1 VKKHEEIQQMTLK
14 IRRKKDLDG
23 NKGDRSVLRRSRS
36 DGHCNIIL
44 DIVDSRDNSGNK
56 TPDSH
61 HNKKFFFD

>member
-14 IRRKKDLDG
+14 TRGKKDLDG
-23 NKGDRSVLRRSRS
+23 NKGDRSALRRNQS

-44 DIVDSRDNSGNK
+44 DIVDSRENSGNK

-61 HNKKFFFD
+61 HSKKVFF